1 VAIRGYRMG
10 SPPAGGR
17 MSGPGH
23 SGRVTEACFAVLAA
37 AMTVAVW
44 LGSYPAGDCDDKA
57 VHYYS
62 AAYVFAPEVAREVVR
77 DALPGWLERLPPEA
91 KKLRLQNRI
100 LSAWNY
106 PAADVAIGVARAMA
120 GGGAFTRAVKL
131 GTAALFCAALA
142 WLIVSAGVLDRG
154 RLVVALVLLA
164 GASGAVMAPP
174 LVAMPRINMSPFT
187 SYVPRGS
194 ACFLVLAMFMASAAR
209 RRWLAGVGA
218 LLVALWHTAFALIVL
233 PMAAVGLLFGAAA
246 PAKGGGPAV
255 SGCGPA
261 GVVLPALAV
270 AAGCAA
276 TGWGASMV
284 HAGRVPVIMSGAM
297 IASHAWSASLLAAVV
312 AVWLRRRWA
321 SPLGEAYDR
330 LMLSALGFL
339 LCIKLFLLTHGVMQV
354 WAGTGDIGGI
364 YLAHQ
369 MPMRL
374 GGVDYLH
381 GLLVMALALVMLGA
395 RWKSLPAWLAAA
407 ALVLAVIARRDMMA
421 ELAAGRAPAW
431 NERCAVEARE
441 DLTADEL
448 AGLDPADEPAFFRD
462 VGEFLFRSR

>member
-1 VAIRGYRMG
+1 
-10 SPPAGGR
+10 
-17 MSGPGH
+17 MSDRAH
-23 SGRVTEACFAVLAA
+23 SGRGAEACFAVLAA
-37 AMTVAVW
+37 AMTVIVW
-44 LGSYPAGDCDDKA
+44 FGYYPAGDCDDKA

-77 DALPGWLERLPPEA
+77 DALPGWLDRLPLEA

-164 GASGAVMAPP
+164 GASGAVIAPP
-174 LVAMPRINMSPFT
+174 LVTMPRINMSPFT
-187 SYVPRGS
+187 IYVPRGS
-194 ACFLVLAMFMASAAR
+194 ACFLVLSMLLAVAAR
-209 RRWLAGVGA
+209 RPWLACAGA

-233 PMAAVGLLFGAAA
+233 PMAAVGVLFGAAV
-246 PAKGGGPAV
+246 PAKGGGRAAG
-255 SGCGPA
+255 GCGWA
-261 GVVLPALAV
+261 AVVLPALAV

-276 TGWGASMV
+276 TGWGASL
-284 HAGRVPVIMSGAM
+284 AYQGRVPVVMSGAM
-297 IASHAWSASLLAAVV
+297 IASHAWSAALLAAAV
-312 AVWLRRRWA
+312 AAWLWRRWA

-354 WAGTGDIGGI
+354 WTGTGDIGGI

-395 RWKSLPAWLAAA
+395 RWKSLPVWLAAA
-407 ALVLAVIARRDMMA
+407 ALLLAVVARWGMMA
-421 ELAAGRAPAW
+421 ELAAGRAPVW
-431 NERCAVEARE
+431 NERCATEARE
-441 DLTADEL
+441 ELTADGL
-448 AGLDPADEPAFFRD
+448 AGLDPKDEPAFFRD
-462 VGEFLFRSR
+462 VGEFLFNSR